1 MVQSNEDVMSRPSDS
16 RPSTSGSGPFL
27 ANRWPGGARPKIFNH
42 RSYSSGSRPSVLS
55 RASGSIRSGVSNKP
69 GSRQVSRS
77 NSRFGSRGSLVSGSI
92 CTVDDLGSATSRLKR
107 EVPSFSDICGYDEV
121 QELLRDI
128 EALECRPWTSDWES
142 FTIQSSHP
150 DLDMQHDI
158 ELLSRDF
165 ETLSRSDSR
174 LSWDSHAGR
183 QPEDDDSDPCA
194 SPGGEF
200 SSRNFPRP
208 VPTITIAWDDSHLK
222 TSVGIFRLLLVVL
235 SVVTMTCACTVGTS
249 RLSLFVLPGGWRVR
263 VMLFTSVFTILT
275 TTVLLLLHVSSIVY
289 SMAIRWDRLVTGVY
303 AFCCLSFLC
312 SSSLLLHLL
321 HLYHTSYQWIPAW
334 TKQQLLTTSLCGCA
348 SGVVSLVL
356 AVISGYG
363 WPRYGRVLSESST
376 VDTSSSHHM
385 HTFHQ
390 VVGGRMVGESRG
402 GVGSSGSSL
411 LRGHSSSSGLQH
423 QTTTFTPD
431 SLEPLPG
438 PSKSN
443 LANHTPGGLPH
454 RSYPPV

>member
-1 MVQSNEDVMSRPSDS
+1 MVQSNEDVMSRPSDCGS

-27 ANRWPGGARPKIFNH
+27 ANRWPGGARPKIFNQ
-42 RSYSSGSRPSVLS
+42 RSFSSGSRPSILS
-55 RASGSIRSGVSNKP
+55 RASGSIRSGVSGP
-69 GSRQVSRS
+69 ASRQGSRS

-128 EALECRPWTSDWES
+128 ETLECRRWTSDWES

-150 DLDMQHDI
+150 DLDLQHDI

-183 QPEDDDSDPCA
+183 QPEDDDSDPCP
-194 SPGGEF
+194 SPGAEF
-200 SSRNFPRP
+200 LSRNSAHP
-208 VPTITIAWDDSHLK
+208 VPTITVAWDDSHLK

-235 SVVTMTCACTVGTS
+235 SIITMTCACTVGTA

-263 VMLFTSVFTILT
+263 GMMFTTLFTILT
-275 TTVLLLLHVSSIVY
+275 TTVLLLLHVSSVVY

-303 AFCCLSFLC
+303 AFCCLSFLL

-348 SGVVSLVL
+348 CGVVSLVL

-376 VDTSSSHHM
+376 AETSSSHHM

-390 VVGGRMVGESRG
+390 SGGGPPMGVRG
-402 GVGSSGSSL
+402 GSSGSSL
-411 LRGHSSSSGLQH
+411 LRGHSSSSGLQQ

-438 PSKSN
+438 PSKPT
-443 LANHTPGGLPH
+443 LANHTP
-454 RSYPPV
+454 